1 MNQLVDQLTEG
12 KIRCSSMDGDRGSR
26 SLKVQYGAVQAVRG
40 GCCGRV
46 VLFLWKRDGWGKAVV
61 GTGHPCTL
69 PQQRSFQ
76 ARTGTH
82 DGQPCLLRTYSR
94 QPLLMR

>member
-1 MNQLVDQLTEG
+1 M
-12 KIRCSSMDGDRGSR
+12 
-26 SLKVQYGAVQAVRG
+26 QAVRG

-69 PQQRSFQ
+69 LQQRSFQ
-76 ARTGTH
+76 AGTGTRWTALFAWTIP
-82 DGQPCLLRTYSR
+82 GC
-94 QPLLMR
+94 PLLMK